1 MSSCVGF
8 HPFPPRLVTLSA
20 GLRLVLL
27 LALLG
32 LGANERALAQVLR
45 RPVPNKLVVLTFDDA
60 AVSHATTVAPLLK
73 KYGFGGTFFVCEFR
87 EPPFADKTKY
97 MTWAQIQGLH
107 QQGFEVASHTLT
119 HQHVNRLS
127 RVQLGAELD
136 SIEARCRTWGIAKPT
151 TFAYP
156 GYDTH
161 PTATALL
168 PERGY
173 VFARAGGARA
183 YDPTQDHPML
193 LPSFSISGPDKEK
206 VLAAIQQAHDGR
218 IVILTVH
225 GVPDVAHDWVT
236 TAPALFEE
244 YLKYLHDHHYTVIAL
259 RDLARYVNVRE
270 ALRTLPPHYE
280 NLK

>member
-1 MSSCVGF
+1 MAVSVKF
-8 HPFPPRLVTLSA
+8 
-20 GLRLVLL
+20 RLVLWL
-27 LALLG
+27 VLLG
-32 LGANERALAQVLR
+32 PGAAGRAAGQVLR
-45 RPVPNKLVVLTFDDA
+45 RAIPDKLVVLTFDDA
-60 AVSHATTVAPLLK
+60 AVSHATYVAPLLK

-107 QQGFEVASHTLT
+107 RLGFEVASHTLT
-119 HQHVNRLS
+119 HQHVNKLS
-127 RVQLGAELD
+127 RPQLGAELD
-136 SIEARCRTWGIAKPT
+136 SIEARCRTWGIPRPT

-161 PTATALL
+161 PTAAALL

-173 VFARAGGARA
+173 LFARAGGGRA
-183 YDPTQDHPML
+183 YDPATDHPML
-193 LPSFSISGPDKEK
+193 LPSFSIAGTDTAK
-206 VLAAIQQAHDGR
+206 VFDAVRQAHDGR

-236 TAPALFEE
+236 TPPALFEQ
-244 YLKYLHDHHYTVIAL
+244 YLGYLRAHRYKVIAL
-259 RDLARYVNVRE
+259 RDLARYVNVPE